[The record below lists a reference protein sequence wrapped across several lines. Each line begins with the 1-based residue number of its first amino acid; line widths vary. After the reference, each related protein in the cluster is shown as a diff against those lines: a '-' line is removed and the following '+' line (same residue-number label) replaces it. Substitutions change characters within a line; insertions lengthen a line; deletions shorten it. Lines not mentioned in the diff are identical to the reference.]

1 MINQD
6 TEQTLVV
13 FRKWKDTGDI
23 IALFPHEEWNHAG
36 DCASYMHV
44 GQHGGAHYQGVI
56 QATVRA
62 TEEEYA
68 PLQRELERIGYNLK
82 VRLRR

>member
-23 IALFPHEEWNHAG
+23 IALFP
-36 DCASYMHV
+36 
-44 GQHGGAHYQGVI
+44 
-56 QATVRA
+56 
-62 TEEEYA
+62 
-68 PLQRELERIGYNLK
+68 REVADNRGNCSS
-82 VRLRR
+82 